1 MPYCTSTFYI
11 SQTSTVSSPLTLIIL
26 IAMTVFMPFI
36 ICRLLKLSG
45 SYNGVAP
52 LWIEFGLRGGLI
64 LSAAYW
70 IMDNLDSNSTSSV
83 VTDRDET
90 KLNTTNILFNQG
102 WKWVKNFIVR
112 LAFGLS
118 TIVGTVA
125 WSTNP
130 LCLDLKMI
138 DIETDDMLKENSNK
152 LDKNTNVKL
161 KNPDRQAS
169 SSSKQSV
176 NSQNDKKS
184 SEQQTKRSEKAIE
197 ILGYRNAFGASY
209 FVFLTIIYLLL
220 FITQKPMGG
229 IMLSIALCQLMC
241 LLEIIDTKRDA
252 YELNIEN
259 KFSSKED
266 EKDVS
271 NVSSPYSSS
280 NLQHKPTKF
289 LDVAIL
295 SLLSSLYFFS
305 TGHQATLSSI
315 QWSVG
320 FIGIEELSYIISPLL
335 VTLNTLSSQI
345 LFSLAIPLLA
355 FWNITPKS
363 GYPLF
368 QELTRSILMYIFYN
382 GVVATS
388 SVFWAAF
395 FKRHLMVWKIFVPRF
410 MLGGISLLTAD
421 LVICGLS
428 IGFGCWKIMNEIS
441 KYFEI
446 IYK

>member
-1 MPYCTSTFYI
+1 MYLLATRIAAYSTICREEQMPYCTSTFYI
-11 SQTSTVSSPLTLIIL
+11 SPTSTVSSPLILIIL
-26 IAMTVFMPFI
+26 TTMTVFIPFI
-36 ICRLLKLSG
+36 ICRLLKLSE

-70 IMDNLDSNSTSSV
+70 IMDNLDSNSTSSIIV
-83 VTDRDET
+83 NSDET
-90 KLNTTNILFNQG
+90 KFNTMDIIFNQS
-102 WKWVKNFIVR
+102 WRWFKNFIVR

-125 WSTNP
+125 WSTSP
-130 LCLDLKMI
+130 LCLELKMI
-138 DIETDDMLKENSNK
+138 DIEPNKTLNDRSSQLAENS
-152 LDKNTNVKL
+152 T
-161 KNPDRQAS
+161 
-169 SSSKQSV
+169 
-176 NSQNDKKS
+176 KS
-184 SEQQTKRSEKAIE
+184 SGKAIE
-197 ILGYRNAFGASY
+197 ILGYKNAFGASY

-241 LLEIIDTKRDA
+241 LLEIIDAKRDA
-252 YELNIEN
+252 YELNIE
-259 KFSSKED
+259 KKLLSKED
-266 EKDVS
+266 EIYVS
-271 NVSSPYSSS
+271 NASSSS
-280 NLQHKPTKF
+280 NSYTNNFQHKSTKF
-289 LDVAIL
+289 LDVVIL

-320 FIGIEELSYIISPLL
+320 FIGIEELNYFISPSL

-345 LFSLAIPLLA
+345 LFSLAVPLLT

-363 GYPLF
+363 DYPLF

-382 GVVATS
+382 GIVTTS

-395 FKRHLMVWKIFVPRF
+395 FKRHLMVWKIFAPRF
-410 MLGGISLLTAD
+410 MLGGINLLTTD

-428 IGFGCWKIMNEIS
+428 IGFGCWKIMKEIT